1 MRKTLDWKHFRIS
14 MFEVEAIP
22 HSFIP
27 EVWIGLSIALSRECC
42 LWRVLTSVQVAN
54 AFWQEKEK

>member
-1 MRKTLDWKHFRIS
+1 VRKTLDWARSGIS

-27 EVWIGLSIALSRECC
+27 WAQIGFGIALYM
-42 LWRVLTSVQVAN
+42 
-54 AFWQEKEK
+54 